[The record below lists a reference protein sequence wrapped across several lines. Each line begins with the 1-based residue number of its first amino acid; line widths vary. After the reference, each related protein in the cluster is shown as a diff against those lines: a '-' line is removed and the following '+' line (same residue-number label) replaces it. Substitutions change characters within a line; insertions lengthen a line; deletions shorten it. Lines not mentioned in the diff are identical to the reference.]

1 LILAKYLKQKQALV
15 DKKLANLLPQDSRF
29 PRSIHNAMRYCAT
42 GGKRIR
48 PILCM
53 ASCKICK
60 GKESDALLA
69 ACAIEMIHA
78 YSLIHDDL
86 PCMDNSDYRRGRP
99 SCHKKFNEAIA
110 VLTGDA
116 LMTFAYN
123 VLAGATKDANTNSSI
138 IKEISKATG
147 TFGMIGGQVVDIESS
162 KLKAKSDKLMTDLP
176 TIEYINT
183 HKTGALIASSCK
195 IGSIIANAP
204 RPRQEAIYRYGEYI
218 GFAFQITDDIL
229 DNEGFVKIFGIKGA
243 YAKAQELIDKA
254 KEQLSIFKK
263 DREPLL
269 KLADFVLHRKK

>member
-1 LILAKYLKQKQALV
+1 MNLVKYLKQKQALI
-15 DKKLANLLPQDSRF
+15 DKKLSNLLPSENSF
-29 PRSIHNAMRYCAT
+29 PPSIHNAMRYCAK

-48 PILCM
+48 PILCI
-53 ASCKICK
+53 ASCRICK
-60 GKESDALLA
+60 GKESDALLT

-86 PCMDNSDYRRGRP
+86 PCMDNSDYRRGLP

-110 VLTGDA
+110 VLAGDA

-123 VLAGATKDANTNSSI
+123 TFAGATKDANINSSI

-147 TFGMIGGQVVDIESS
+147 TFGMIGGQVVDIE
-162 KLKAKSDKLMTDLP
+162 KHETAIDLP
-176 TIEYINT
+176 TIEYIDT
-183 HKTGALIASSCK
+183 HKTGALIAASCK
-195 IGSIIANAP
+195 IGSIIAKAP
-204 RPRQEAIYRYGEYI
+204 RPQEEAIYRYGEYI
-218 GFAFQITDDIL
+218 GFAFQIADDIL

-254 KEQLSIFKK
+254 KKQLSIFRKGK
-263 DREPLL
+263 EPLL